1 MEVEAFMQSKAGGG
15 SRAISPLSTN
25 GVTSVANTGK
35 GRTAIS
41 PGKIGACSPVKPDKI
56 AVPGGDYIAEMF
68 SPKGAKASHRGAPL
82 QADAVTDLAK
92 TAAREL
98 AQKLYDQER
107 ARSRRSDKTRNVPI
121 VRLPSAV
128 RSGAEDSDGSSDS
141 AEEGTSLRGARAKSG
156 RYEENDDS
164 DCDDVFDDGAEEHSD
179 VGETPFDPIQDT
191 VFRFKSLAAFSARA
205 NSSPL
210 KGAAVSGP
218 ALVRKAGGTFLVHN
232 NRQANA
238 APLKLLIEGKGPV
251 ASPAPAVAADVTAA
265 PLLPVRPSVIAA
277 SAPPVSPSA
286 LARKSTLR
294 PFGLL
299 PGDMSSGE
307 QLQMPRRRTTHRHSV
322 MVNPDHQI
330 LTRYH
335 SAENKRIEYERKK
348 AEEDRVAKEAAEK
361 VALEREEQDRQRRT
375 SLYGLYFVT
384 RTFIKRPDAAAAKLA
399 EEHEAAAAAAV
410 AILNADASS
419 GGGSRNMHIVQNLA
433 TRAAAAASARTA
445 RRVGRRGATQAL
457 NIANMSED
465 DAQLVYREDQRKYRQ
480 VMDEAATDVL
490 EHARQKRLQQKVP
503 KLRTTTTQPSGGV
516 SAGSTVHATE
526 QHPAV
531 LIDKELYFAV
541 DHLPH
546 ADDSPTRNRRREG
559 ALSPSKMYAE
569 MNKTPP
575 LELNERPEPRI
586 RNDVEFNQRAYKL
599 AERMDL
605 SYLVTTFD
613 PANHVRG
620 KEIVL
625 DEDASVMAGLSEKV
639 TFDTHVNNPADETA
653 ARDTATGDGTGNVLN
668 EAADQHELPQL
679 TEHER
684 KQKAVAYQ
692 AYMKQVYEEE
702 MQTML
707 DKLIDHLPDKLAGKV
722 RKALAAKQHQLKLKR
737 RQAYINRRRKIEAI
751 KTDDVE
757 KLKDFYE
764 NQKFVPGYLMTDSSD
779 SGGENEKANKA
790 QMDTLLG
797 EFANVS
803 EEQMAAMLEDRAEAE
818 AAEIAA
824 QEAAE
829 ARRLE
834 M

>member
-1 MEVEAFMQSKAGGG
+1 MQSKAGGG
-15 SRAISPLSTN
+15 SRALSPLCSTD
-25 GVTSVANTGK
+25 VTSVANTGK
-35 GRTAIS
+35 GRMTVS
-41 PGKIGACSPVKPDKI
+41 PGKISVCSPVKPSKS
-56 AVPGGDYIAEMF
+56 AVTGGDYITELF
-68 SPKGAKASHRGAPL
+68 CPKGAKASPRGAPL
-82 QADAVTDLAK
+82 LAATVTDLAK
-92 TAAREL
+92 TAAKEL

-107 ARSRRSDKTRNVPI
+107 VRSRRGYKTRNVPI

-128 RSGAEDSDGSSDS
+128 RSGGGESDGSSDS
-141 AEEGTSLRGARAKSG
+141 AEEGISLRGVRVQSG
-156 RYEENDDS
+156 RYGENDDS
-164 DCDDVFDDGAEEHSD
+164 DCDDAFDDGAEEYS
-179 VGETPFDPIQDT
+179 GAEETPFDPVRDT
-191 VFRFKSLAAFSARA
+191 VFRFKSLAAFAAR
-205 NSSPL
+205 SGESPV
-210 KGAAVSGP
+210 KGAAASGP

-232 NRQANA
+232 NRKADA

-251 ASPAPAVAADVTAA
+251 ASPAPAIAADVAAA

-299 PGDMSSGE
+299 PGDVSSGE
-307 QLQMPRRRTTHRHSV
+307 QQQMPRRRTTHRHSV

-335 SAENKRIEYERKK
+335 IAENKRIEYERKK

-361 VALEREEQDRQRRT
+361 AALEREEQDRQRRA

-384 RTFIKRPDAAAAKLA
+384 RTFIKRPDAAATKLA

-410 AILNADASS
+410 AILNADASP

-457 NIANMSED
+457 NIADMSED

-490 EHARQKRLQQKVP
+490 EHARRQRLQLKIP
-503 KLRTTTTQPSGGV
+503 KLRTTTTQPGGSV
-516 SAGSTVHATE
+516 SADFTVLARKH
-526 QHPAV
+526 QPAV

-541 DHLPH
+541 DHLLH
-546 ADDSPTRNRRREG
+546 ADDNPTRNRRREG

-575 LELNERPEPRI
+575 SEPYEHSIPRT

-625 DEDASVMAGLSEKV
+625 DEDAPIMAGLSEKAA
-639 TFDTHVNNPADETA
+639 FDMHSSDEK
-653 ARDTATGDGTGNVLN
+653 TATGGTATADGICAAVN
-668 EAADQHELPQL
+668 ESADPHELPQL

-764 NQKFVPGYLMTDSSD
+764 NQKFVPGELMTDSSD

-818 AAEIAA
+818 AAEIAV